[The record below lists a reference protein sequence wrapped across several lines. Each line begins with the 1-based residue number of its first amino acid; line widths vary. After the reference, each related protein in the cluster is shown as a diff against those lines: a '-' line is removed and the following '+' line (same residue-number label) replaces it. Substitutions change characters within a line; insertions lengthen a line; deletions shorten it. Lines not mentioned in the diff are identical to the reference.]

1 LSIREDQLD
10 SLERLGESPLTEA
23 DLLQAL
29 DTNREQIEVLEAR
42 AEQLEQALVKARREQ
57 HLLESLLALRRG
69 ENLRTSEGTAS
80 APRSAKG
87 AKSKSST
94 SNGLADAAVSVL
106 EGAARPMHIG
116 ELMSA
121 LVSEGV
127 EIPGAGSQANLIA
140 HLRREQRIA
149 RPSRGMY
156 GLRVLGVEEYQPKKR
171 TGRRKR
177 SRSTGKKRTRS

>member
-1 LSIREDQLD
+1 MSIREDQLD
-10 SLERLGESPLTEA
+10 SLEGLGKSPLTEA

-29 DTNREQIEVLEAR
+29 DTNRGQIEVLEAR

-69 ENLRTSEGTAS
+69 ESPKTSEGTAS
-80 APRSAKG
+80 APRASKG
-87 AKSKSST
+87 GEPKPST

-106 EGAARPMHIG
+106 EGAGRPMHIG

-121 LVSEGV
+121 LVSHGV

-156 GLRVLGVEEYQPKKR
+156 GLRALGVEEYQPKKR
-171 TGRRKR
+171 TARRKR
-177 SRSTGKKRTRS
+177 PRSTGKKRTRS